1 MITIHAK
8 IAVVLALIIVGY
20 VYFRN
25 TKGKGPVLLYK
36 TKHFIN
42 FIDRLANFSKLF
54 WNIFFS
60 SGVIFGF
67 FFMAFIVLN
76 LFSNAAFIA
85 KTPNAGE
92 GVMLALP
99 GITIPFAGPIIAL
112 ILLVFVHEFSHG
124 IMARV
129 ENVKIKSVG
138 VALLGF
144 LPIGAFVDPSEKEIQ
159 KLKPFKRLKIF
170 AAGPFSNIM
179 LAILMLVVLSFIFIP
194 AFTNSFEGIKLTK
207 VEQDMPAETYG
218 LEEGIIINEVN
229 GKEVHDIIDF
239 SSQMNELDLEPGD
252 SVSLGTESRTYNVQT
267 AEKNGRAYIGIQ
279 FCSQLSGEDLAKLFI
294 LLGPGIFV
302 KQTLI
307 NPECY
312 PVKYGHPAVF
322 WFIFDVLKWTI
333 LLNYAIGLINLLPV
347 KPLDG
352 GLMVET
358 VVKKFVKNKKLAMNI
373 VYAISFLGLFIL
385 LVNLVGPSAWQLFG
399 AIG

>member
-8 IAVVLALIIVGY
+8 VAVVLALIIVGY

-25 TKGKGPVLLYK
+25 TKGKGPVLLHK
-36 TKHFIN
+36 TKHFIK
-42 FIDRLANFSKLF
+42 FIDRLANLSKTF

-60 SGVIFGF
+60 IGVVFGF
-67 FFMAFIVLN
+67 FFMAFIFLS

-85 KTPNAGE
+85 STPGAGE

-99 GITIPFAGPIIAL
+99 GITIPFIGPIIAL
-112 ILLVFVHEFSHG
+112 IILVFVHEFSHG

-129 ENVKIKSVG
+129 EGVKIKSVG

-170 AAGPFSNIM
+170 AAGPFSNIV
-179 LAILMLVVLSFIFIP
+179 LAVLLLIVLSFAFIP
-194 AFTNSFEGIKLTK
+194 AFTTSFEGVKLTK
-207 VEQDMPAETYG
+207 VESDMPAEDYG
-218 LEEGIIINEVN
+218 LEEGIIINKVN
-229 GKEVHDIIDF
+229 GEKVDDIIQF
-239 SSQMNELDLEPGD
+239 SSKLNELGLEPGD
-252 SVSLGTESRTYNVQT
+252 SVRLSTDSTTYNVKT
-267 AEKNGRAYIGIQ
+267 IEKNGGAYIGIH
-279 FCSQLSGEDLAKLFI
+279 FCSQLSGGKIAKLFA
-294 LLGPGIFV
+294 LMGPGIFL
-302 KQTLI
+302 KQSLI

-312 PVKYGHPAVF
+312 PVKYGSASVF
-322 WFIFDVLKWTI
+322 WFIFGVLKWTI

-358 VVKKFVKNKKLAMNI
+358 VVNKFVENKKLAANI
-373 VYAISFLGLFIL
+373 VYAISFFGLLIL
-385 LVNLVGPSAWQLFG
+385 LVNLIGPSAWQALG
-399 AIG
+399 SLG